1 MCLKWWTRRWLD
13 PRLSQKA
20 RLRPPI
26 NQRLYFLPES
36 FLIALRV
43 SFFDFS
49 TMPSFDAHALTLL
62 IALAMVAAL
71 VIRVG
76 AVPVVRVVRVA
87 YAPPRSGKKRVEA

>member
-1 MCLKWWTRRWLD
+1 LFFSL
-13 PRLSQKA
+13 
-20 RLRPPI
+20 
-26 NQRLYFLPES
+26 ES

-43 SFFDFS
+43 SFFDDS

-62 IALAMVAAL
+62 IALAMAVAF

-76 AVPVVRVVRVA
+76 AAPVVRVVRIVRVA